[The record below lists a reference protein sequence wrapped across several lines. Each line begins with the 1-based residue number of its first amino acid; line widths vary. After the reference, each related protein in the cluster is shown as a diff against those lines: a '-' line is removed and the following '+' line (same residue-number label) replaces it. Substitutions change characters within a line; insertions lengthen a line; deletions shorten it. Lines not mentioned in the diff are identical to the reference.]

1 MEQSPLPNLGPCQL
15 WPHQNWQLI
24 TTAQWTHKTHRVYT
38 LASFCLAAHSSSDA
52 HEQAQHRRRQVLNKS
67 WKESRRIF
75 HCPTIVSKLLRFRH
89 SEMIV
94 FVGSTTFTARRW
106 SKRNNRRNPFLARR
120 FQFISCRK
128 AMRAFFDRSSFPF
141 SHLNWRDLLY
151 FHNRNFF
158 LPLRLEATLSGIA
171 DFIRFQYW
179 SELETIY
186 WVNNIFTVCQRTNL
200 KKGKDN
206 FLVFQPFGE
215 QKTNECKKKKDA
227 QATNIRKTL
236 LYVNNADIS
245 LILPTPT
252 SHPWPLTCQWCMK
265 MYMTLIPHP
274 TSPPTPLLKRSVC
287 KNMYILIVPERE
299 RARSFLFAC
308 TDGSTGGRRSKGRE

>member
-1 MEQSPLPNLGPCQL
+1 MKCTYYFPILAGRIANKVPQTFFMSPFHPSNKPLAHPRIVLHSKLLHLAPQSRWKKSKTEKPKPKSKISTSMEQSPLPNLGPCQL

-52 HEQAQHRRRQVLNKS
+52 HEQAQHRSRQVLNKP

-120 FQFISCRK
+120 FQFISCRE

-141 SHLNWRDLLY
+141 SHLNWRDILY
-151 FHNRNFF
+151 FHNRIFF
-158 LPLRLEATLSGIA
+158 AFAFGSNIVWNRWFHQVPVLVRTRNHLLS
-171 DFIRFQYW
+171 
-179 SELETIY
+179 
-186 WVNNIFTVCQRTNL
+186 
-200 KKGKDN
+200 
-206 FLVFQPFGE
+206 
-215 QKTNECKKKKDA
+215 
-227 QATNIRKTL
+227 
-236 LYVNNADIS
+236 
-245 LILPTPT
+245 
-252 SHPWPLTCQWCMK
+252 
-265 MYMTLIPHP
+265 
-274 TSPPTPLLKRSVC
+274 
-287 KNMYILIVPERE
+287 
-299 RARSFLFAC
+299 
-308 TDGSTGGRRSKGRE
+308 